1 MYQIYRIYLDSMRP
15 DWHQI
20 RTLTSQD
27 FEGMA
32 SLLCRYQLEENL
44 VYRRYADA
52 IGFTDNFSENI
63 SLPVFL
69 PVSFFKSDLVVSG
82 EFSPQAIFESSGTTG
97 SITSRHAVRDLDV
110 YRDQLLRNFERVYG
124 PVKDWCILALL
135 PSYLERGNSSL
146 VFMVNEL
153 IGRGGHPESGFYLN
167 EWDQLIE
174 QLNKGEREG
183 RKTMLI
189 GVGFALLDLAEKFT
203 TSLKHTLILE
213 TGGMKGRRKEWVRE
227 ELHDHLKHCFGV
239 NTIHSEY
246 GMTELLSQ
254 AYSVGNGIYQ
264 CPPWMRVLIREEED
278 PLTVKETGKGLLNII
293 DLANIHSCAFV
304 ATDDIGEVYADGRFS
319 VLGRRDGS
327 DLRGCSLMVS

>member
-1 MYQIYRIYLDSMRP
+1 MRP

-20 RTLTSQD
+20 RTLASQD

-135 PSYLERGNSSL
+135 PSYLKRGNSSL

-278 PLTVKETGKGLLNII
+278 PLTVKKTGKGLLNII

-304 ATDDIGEVYADGRFS
+304 ATDDIGEVYTDGRFS

>member
-1 MYQIYRIYLDSMRP
+1 MRP

-20 RTLTSQD
+20 RTLAPQD

-32 SLLCRYQLEENL
+32 SLVCRYQLEENL

-52 IGFTDNFSENI
+52 IGFTGNFSENI
-63 SLPVFL
+63 SPPVFL
-69 PVSFFKSDLVVSG
+69 PISFFKSDLIVSG

-97 SITSRHAVRDLDV
+97 SITSRHAVRDLDI
-110 YRDQLLRNFERVYG
+110 YRDQLMRNFERVYG
-124 PVKDWCILALL
+124 PVQDWCILALL

-146 VFMVNEL
+146 VFMVNDL
-153 IGRGGHPESGFYLN
+153 IERGGHPESGFYLN

-174 QLNKGEREG
+174 QVNKGEREG
-183 RKTMLI
+183 LKTMLI

-239 NTIHSEY
+239 DTIHAEY

-254 AYSVGNGIYQ
+254 AYSVGNGIYE

-278 PLTVKETGKGLLNII
+278 PLTVKKTGKGLLNII

>member
-1 MYQIYRIYLDSMRP
+1 MRP

-20 RTLTSQD
+20 RTSASRDFAGMTS
-27 FEGMA
+27 
-32 SLLCRYQLEENL
+32 LVYHYQLEANP
-44 VYRRYADA
+44 VYRGYVTA
-52 IGFTDNFSENI
+52 IRQANDMSGLS
-63 SLPVFL
+63 SLPPFL
-69 PVSFFKSDLVVSG
+69 PIAFFKTGLIVSG
-82 EFSPQAIFESSGTTG
+82 EFSPQTIFESSGTTG
-97 SITSRHAVRDLDV
+97 SITSRHAVRDLDI
-110 YRDQLLRNFERVYG
+110 YRDQLMRNFERVYG
-124 PVKDWCILALL
+124 PVRDWCILALL
-135 PSYLERGNSSL
+135 PSYLERANSSL

-167 EWDQLIE
+167 EWDQLIG
-174 QLNKGEREG
+174 QVNKGEREA

-213 TGGMKGRRKEWVRE
+213 TGGMKGRRKEWVSE

-254 AYSVGNGIYQ
+254 AYSVGDGVYE
-264 CPPWMRVLIREEED
+264 CPPWMRVFVREEED
-278 PLTVKETGKGLLNII
+278 PLSVNNSGRGLLNII
-293 DLANIHSCAFV
+293 DLANIHSCAFI
-304 ATDDIGEVYADGRFS
+304 ATDDIGEVYSDGTFK

-327 DLRGCSLMVS
+327 ELRGCSLMVS

>member
-20 RTLTSQD
+20 RTLAFQD
-27 FEGMA
+27 FDGMA
-32 SLLCRYQLEENL
+32 SLVCRYQLEENL

-52 IGFTDNFSENI
+52 IGFTGNFSENI
-63 SLPVFL
+63 SPPVFL
-69 PVSFFKSDLVVSG
+69 PISFFKSDLIVSG
-82 EFSPQAIFESSGTTG
+82 EFSPQTIFESSGTTG
-97 SITSRHAVRDLDV
+97 SITSRHAVRDLDI
-110 YRDQLLRNFERVYG
+110 YRDQLMRNFERVYG
-124 PVKDWCILALL
+124 PVQDWCILALL

-174 QLNKGEREG
+174 QVNKGEREG

-239 NTIHSEY
+239 DTIHAEY

-278 PLTVKETGKGLLNII
+278 PLTVKKTGKGLLNII

>member
-1 MYQIYRIYLDSMRP
+1 MRP

-278 PLTVKETGKGLLNII
+278 PLTVKKTGKGLLNII

-304 ATDDIGEVYADGRFS
+304 ATDDIGEVYTDGRFS

>member
-20 RTLTSQD
+20 RTLAFQD
-27 FEGMA
+27 FDGMA
-32 SLLCRYQLEENL
+32 SLVCRYQLEENL

-63 SLPVFL
+63 SPPLFL
-69 PVSFFKSDLVVSG
+69 PISFFKSDLIVSG
-82 EFSPQAIFESSGTTG
+82 EFSPQTIFESSGTTG
-97 SITSRHAVRDLDV
+97 SITSRHAVRDLDI
-110 YRDQLLRNFERVYG
+110 YRDQLMRNFERVYG
-124 PVKDWCILALL
+124 PVQDWCILALL

-174 QLNKGEREG
+174 QVNKGEREG

-239 NTIHSEY
+239 DTIHAEY

-254 AYSVGNGIYQ
+254 AYSVGNGIYE

-278 PLTVKETGKGLLNII
+278 PLTVKKTGKGLLNII